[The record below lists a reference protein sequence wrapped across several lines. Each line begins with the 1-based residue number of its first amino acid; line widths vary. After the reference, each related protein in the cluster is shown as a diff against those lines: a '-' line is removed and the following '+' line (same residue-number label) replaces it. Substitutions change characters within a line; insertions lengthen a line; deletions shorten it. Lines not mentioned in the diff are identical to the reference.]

1 MSDNPAS
8 RLPHPVPRT
17 PGDWGRGHLKVD
29 NLLKE
34 EDRDAYFALLRQ
46 PGTTCR
52 KALHWLRERGYRVGP
67 GAVKHHKRRFNE
79 KLQQVK
85 TSAEMSLVCAELVR
99 QVGAHKMSDAAV
111 LRFETL
117 LTETLFKRSQGE
129 TLKREEWEMLGRA
142 LTTAVLNRSRVE
154 TVRMADEAAK
164 REAGQ
169 DGKSKRKWVDGN
181 ALAEKVRRRLG
192 MPLLDEVKPERP
204 ALPSPD
210 QRTSDSDTPSPQPS
224 PGGRGSEG
232 PGASTPVEQPAP
244 NLPLPPGEGRG
255 EGV

>member
-1 MSDNPAS
+1 
-8 RLPHPVPRT
+8 
-17 PGDWGRGHLKVD
+17 VD

-67 GAVKHHKRRFNE
+67 GAVKHHKRRFGE
-79 KLQQVK
+79 KLATVR

-117 LTETLFKRSQGE
+117 LTEALFKRSQGE
-129 TLKREEWEMLGRA
+129 ALAKPEWEMLGRA

-169 DGKSKRKWVDGN
+169 DGRPGRKRVDGI
-181 ALAEKVRRRLG
+181 AISDKVRKILG
-192 MPLLDEVKPERP
+192 VPLPGEPLP
-204 ALPSPD
+204 ALPPPALPPPVDAPPAEAPPPPAPEGRQTIPHDVSRGEKSD
-210 QRTSDSDTPSPQPS
+210 QGTS
-224 PGGRGSEG
+224 PGG
-232 PGASTPVEQPAP
+232 A
-244 NLPLPPGEGRG
+244 
-255 EGV
+255 